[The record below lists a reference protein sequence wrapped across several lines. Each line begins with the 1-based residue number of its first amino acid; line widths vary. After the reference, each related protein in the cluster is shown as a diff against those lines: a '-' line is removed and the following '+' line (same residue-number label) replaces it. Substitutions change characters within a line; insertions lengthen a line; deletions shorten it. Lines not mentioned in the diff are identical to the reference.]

1 MAENKLPESG
11 TPQASPVQTYL
22 PVAIIVSA
30 AVLAILGKLTEDGIG
45 PLMIAAMVLLVLFVV
60 LQFRNKRKKS

>member
-1 MAENKLPESG
+1 MTENKLPESG
-11 TPQASPVQTYL
+11 QPKASPVQTYL
-22 PVAIIVSA
+22 PLGIIVSA

-45 PLMIAAMVLLVLFVV
+45 PLMIAAIVLLVVFVV

>member
-1 MAENKLPESG
+1 MTENKLPESG
-11 TPQASPVQTYL
+11 EPKASPVQTYL
-22 PVAIIVSA
+22 PVGIIVSA

-45 PLMIAAMVLLVLFVV
+45 PLMIAAMVLLVVFVV